1 MKIAVAGAGSVG
13 RAVAKE
19 LDSHRHQVTLID
31 KDPSAIRVSEL
42 PTAEWALADAGSPR
56 ALEEAGVR
64 GCDAIVCAT
73 GDDKVNLV
81 ISMLAKTEF
90 SIPKVVARVNDPNN
104 EWMFTDTWGVDIPTS
119 TPRVMATLVEDA
131 ITVGTAVR
139 LSTITA
145 NEVGIYSVKVPEQ
158 SPVIGKAMSDVN
170 WPSGIVIAG
179 IARSGTPVASGAVN
193 DLRVNDEIIILAGQ
207 NHFLEV
213 EELES
218 IIVTNH

>member
-31 KDPSAIRVSEL
+31 KDPAAIRVSEL
-42 PTAEWALADAGSPR
+42 PTAEWALADACSPR
-56 ALEEAGVR
+56 ALEEVGVR

-104 EWMFTDTWGVDIPTS
+104 EWMFTETWGVDIPTS

-139 LSTITA
+139 LTTITA
-145 NEVGIYSVKVPEQ
+145 NGVGIYSMKVPAS
-158 SPVIGKAMSDVN
+158 SPVIGIAASDVN
-170 WPSGIVIAG
+170 WPKGIVIAS
-179 IARSGTPVASGAVN
+179 IARSDVPLTPKAVTALKAS
-193 DLRVNDEIIILAGQ
+193 DEIIILAGP

-213 EELES
+213 EELET
-218 IIVTNH
+218 IITGSH